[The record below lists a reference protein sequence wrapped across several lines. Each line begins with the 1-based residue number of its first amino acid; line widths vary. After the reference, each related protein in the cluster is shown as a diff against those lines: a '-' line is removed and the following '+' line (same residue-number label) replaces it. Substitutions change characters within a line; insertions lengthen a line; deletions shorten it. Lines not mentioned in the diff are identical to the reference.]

1 MTITFKGQ
9 TMRVFQ
15 QLRLGRL
22 RLYNAAVED
31 SLETVEEA
39 WQRGMLGKTF
49 TVRPI
54 NDQVIGEEVVD
65 GKGRVI
71 AVFGAAITNAFVPD
85 QQAQK
90 IYLEKLTAVLH
101 EL

>member
-1 MTITFKGQ
+1 MKIIFQGQ
-9 TMRVFQ
+9 TMQVFR

-31 SLETVEEA
+31 SLGMVEEA

-49 TVRPI
+49 AVRPI
-54 NDQVIGEEVVD
+54 TDQVVGEEVLD
-65 GKGRVI
+65 GNGRVI
-71 AVFGAAITNAFVPD
+71 AVFGVAITNAFVPD
-85 QQAQK
+85 QQPQK
-90 IYLEKLTAVLH
+90 EYLEKLTAVLR

>member
-1 MTITFKGQ
+1 MKIIFQGQ
-9 TMRVFQ
+9 TMQVFR

-31 SLETVEEA
+31 SMGTVEEA

-49 TVRPI
+49 VVRPI
-54 NDQVIGEEVVD
+54 TDQVIGEEVLD
-65 GKGRVI
+65 GNGRVI
-71 AVFGAAITNAFVPD
+71 AVFGVAITNAFVPD
-85 QQAQK
+85 QQPQK
-90 IYLEKLTAVLH
+90 EYLEKLTAVLR